1 MKLFRRGL
9 SLKAS
14 DSDNS
19 SRCSNQVKVDE
30 LDEINFGS
38 SKMKSTGKSL
48 FGRTYTVSTSGSSE
62 DLQRDL
68 IDFKIS
74 IELID
79 GIISTNTGRRHQNIG
94 QLGAPVFGIIS
105 YSTRLPENGKI
116 VKTNVPSMPLV
127 KSKSSIGNRERFHA
141 GFGYPNGELNT
152 LEQIHLTLPMTSN
165 KSNERR
171 SKYRERRLDLDIN
184 LMRGSEVIKFGFA
197 SIALCGNE
205 VGESKLVPVSQEKLV
220 RTTRKKGNKRI
231 PQKKKTTIGVKSVS
245 FMKDPSRRFS
255 LQRANVRVSVEA
267 KSRKSTTSKH
277 TKKNVGAPIVQI
289 ASTDKSD
296 AVSVITS
303 AREAFNC
310 SSNDDSLLD
319 KLSGISLSQSEETIA
334 ADQKYSQFL
343 ASVRNPSVDESDHG
357 TICTTGDE
365 TLSKIGSM
373 NFADSS
379 SVFSGVDTDGD
390 DTVTTLDNVSLGTI
404 KFKALSNDDEDNK
417 LYNDVRKAERSRASG
432 LFQRSKLYR

>member
-1 MKLFRRGL
+1 
-9 SLKAS
+9 
-14 DSDNS
+14 
-19 SRCSNQVKVDE
+19 
-30 LDEINFGS
+30 
-38 SKMKSTGKSL
+38 
-48 FGRTYTVSTSGSSE
+48 
-62 DLQRDL
+62 
-68 IDFKIS
+68 
-74 IELID
+74 
-79 GIISTNTGRRHQNIG
+79 
-94 QLGAPVFGIIS
+94 
-105 YSTRLPENGKI
+105 
-116 VKTNVPSMPLV
+116 
-127 KSKSSIGNRERFHA
+127 
-141 GFGYPNGELNT
+141 
-152 LEQIHLTLPMTSN
+152 
-165 KSNERR
+165 
-171 SKYRERRLDLDIN
+171 
-184 LMRGSEVIKFGFA
+184 
-197 SIALCGNE
+197 
-205 VGESKLVPVSQEKLV
+205 
-220 RTTRKKGNKRI
+220 
-231 PQKKKTTIGVKSVS
+231 
-245 FMKDPSRRFS
+245 MKDPSRRFS